1 MLEAH
6 NNALRRGKGR
16 RAMYKVGIKTSGDHD
31 WVYNAMRF
39 KTYTKG
45 VAYAEQLVMRWSA
58 VKAFIVVV
66 ADTPEAT
73 KK

>member
-1 MLEAH
+1 M
-6 NNALRRGKGR
+6 
-16 RAMYKVGIKTSGDHD
+16 GIKTSGDRD
-31 WVYNAMRF
+31 WIYNAMRF

-66 ADTPEAT
+66 ADTPEAA